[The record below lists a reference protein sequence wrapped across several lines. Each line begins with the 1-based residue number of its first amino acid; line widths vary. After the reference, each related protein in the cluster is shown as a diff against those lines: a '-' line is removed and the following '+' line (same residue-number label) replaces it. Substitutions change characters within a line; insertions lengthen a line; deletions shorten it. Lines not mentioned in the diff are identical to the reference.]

1 MEKFGMNG
9 LQSVI
14 SMENNDQ
21 TAVAIGND
29 LTSMGLEVRPNG

>member
-9 LQSVI
+9 LQGVI
-14 SMENNDQ
+14 RMENNDQ

-29 LTSMGLEVRPNG
+29 LTSLGLDVNPNG